1 MRCSEAISYFID
13 FEVKHL
19 SVQNMLSIYGEIMKF
34 GHAWP
39 SATVDV
45 NINKGEI
52 KISYK
57 DFSNQRNACYDAA
70 TMFSNNMRRFTWWEE
85 K

>member
-19 SVQNMLSIYGEIMKF
+19 SVQNMLSIYSDIIKF
-34 GHAWP
+34 HGAWP
-39 SATVDV
+39 SATVEV
-45 NINKGEI
+45 NMDKGEV
-52 KISYK
+52 KISYR

-70 TMFSNNMRRFTWWEE
+70 IMFSNNMRRFTWWEE